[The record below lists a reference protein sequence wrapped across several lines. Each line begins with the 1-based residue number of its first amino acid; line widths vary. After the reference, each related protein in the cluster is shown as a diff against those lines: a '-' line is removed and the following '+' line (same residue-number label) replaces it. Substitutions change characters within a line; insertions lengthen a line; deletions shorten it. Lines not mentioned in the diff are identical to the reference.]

1 MSLGAAAPS
10 SFATIVSRPCP
21 EAGCPTSPTVAQS
34 TVPTTFAGVKPVQGQ
49 LFQGGRTAYRHR
61 LVWPATAVATVLA
74 ATAIVLWART
84 RPGFDPYGWLVWGHQ
99 TIAANLNTNAAPS
112 WKPLPYVFTVP
123 FALFGHYELWLWMIA
138 SVAVSL
144 SGMVFAGRIAY
155 RLTAASSE
163 RRYAP
168 IAAGLFAAIAMLGIN
183 SYPHY
188 ILSAQSDPMI
198 VALCLAA
205 IDSHLSGR
213 PRLAFALGVLG
224 SLGRPEMWP
233 FLGLYAIWCWRAI
246 PSMRRFVAGGLF
258 VMLLMWFGIPAL
270 TSRTPFVAAS
280 NALGS
285 GRALH
290 SNKALGTVG
299 RFLALQEPALE
310 LLALL
315 AVLLAVLRRDWVTL
329 ALAGGV
335 VAWVI
340 VEIGFALHG
349 WPGLGRYMFEAAGVT
364 VVLAGVAIGRLL
376 GDPPRL
382 ASATGV
388 AGLAIVL
395 IAVGAL
401 VPAAVSRARDERA
414 DLRVQRVRT
423 TEINRLAEVVNH
435 LGGPAALQACGE
447 PLTRLEYQTILAW
460 TLHLNVAS
468 VGFKYEPAIARGRP
482 IVLFTP
488 VGRSGWEVQAL
499 HQVRAACL
507 RLPS

>member
-1 MSLGAAAPS
+1 MPAAA
-10 SFATIVSRPCP
+10 ALAVLLVS
-21 EAGCPTSPTVAQS
+21 
-34 TVPTTFAGVKPVQGQ
+34 
-49 LFQGGRTAYRHR
+49 
-61 LVWPATAVATVLA
+61 
-74 ATAIVLWART
+74 TAIVLWART

-99 TIAANLNTNAAPS
+99 TLAGNLNTNAAPS
-112 WKPLPYVFTVP
+112 WKPLPYVFTAP
-123 FALFGHYELWLWMIA
+123 YALFGHYELWLWMIT

-155 RLTAASSE
+155 RLTAETSQ
-163 RRYAP
+163 RRYAAL
-168 IAAGLFAAIAMLGIN
+168 AAGLFAAIAMLGIN
-183 SYPHY
+183 GYPHY

-233 FLGLYAIWCWRAI
+233 FLGLYTIWCWRAV
-246 PSMRRFVAGGLF
+246 PSMRRFVAGGLL
-258 VMLLMWFGIPAL
+258 VMLVMWFGIPAL

-290 SNKALGTVG
+290 SNKALGTIG
-299 RFLALQEPALE
+299 RFLALHEPAVE

-315 AVLLAVLRRDWVTL
+315 AVVLAVLRRERVTL
-329 ALAGGV
+329 MLAGGV
-335 VAWVI
+335 VVWVI

-364 VVLAGVAIGRLL
+364 VVLAGVAVGRLL
-376 GDPPRL
+376 GDPPGL
-382 ASATGV
+382 TTL
-388 AGLAIVL
+388 AGLAGVAIMVVA
-395 IAVGAL
+395 IGSL
-401 VPAAVSRARDERA
+401 VPAAASRARVERA

-423 TEINRLAEVVNH
+423 TQINRLTGVVNQ

-468 VGFKYEPAIARGRP
+468 VGFKYAPAIARGRP

-499 HQVRAACL
+499 HQVKPACL
-507 RLPS
+507 RLPQVTH

>member
-1 MSLGAAAPS
+1 MP
-10 SFATIVSRPCP
+10 
-21 EAGCPTSPTVAQS
+21 
-34 TVPTTFAGVKPVQGQ
+34 
-49 LFQGGRTAYRHR
+49 
-61 LVWPATAVATVLA
+61 A
-74 ATAIVLWART
+74 ATALATLLVSTLIVLWART

-99 TIAANLNTNAAPS
+99 TLAGNLNTNAAPS
-112 WKPLPYVFTVP
+112 WKPLPYIFTAP
-123 FALFGHYELWLWMIA
+123 FALFGHYELWLWMIT

-155 RLTAASSE
+155 RLTAETSQQ
-163 RRYAP
+163 RYAAM
-168 IAAGLFAAIAMLGIN
+168 AAGLFSAIAMLGIN
-183 SYPHY
+183 GYPHY

-205 IDSHLSGR
+205 IDAHLSGR

-246 PSMRRFVAGGLF
+246 PEMRRFVAGGLL
-258 VMLLMWFGIPAL
+258 VMLVMWFGIPAL

-290 SNKALGTVG
+290 SNKALGTIG
-299 RFLALQEPALE
+299 RFLALHELAVE

-315 AVLLAVLRRDWVTL
+315 AVLLAVLRRERTTL
-329 ALAGGV
+329 VLAGGV
-335 VAWVI
+335 VVWVI
-340 VEIGFALHG
+340 VEIAFALHG
-349 WPGLGRYMFEAAGVT
+349 WPGLGRYMFEAAAVT
-364 VVLAGVAIGRLL
+364 VVLAGVAVGRLL
-376 GDPPRL
+376 GEPPRL
-382 ASATGV
+382 RSV
-388 AGLAIVL
+388 EGLVGAAIVV
-395 IAVGAL
+395 IAIVAL
-401 VPAAVSRARDERA
+401 VPAAASRARAERA
-414 DLRVQRVRT
+414 DLRVQRVRST
-423 TEINRLAEVVNH
+423 QINRLAGVVNK
-435 LGGPAALQACGE
+435 LGGAAALTACGE

-468 VGFKYEPAIARGRP
+468 VGFKYEQAIARGRP

-488 VGRSGWEVQAL
+488 EGRSGWSVHAL
-499 HQVRAACL
+499 HQVKPACL

>member
-1 MSLGAAAPS
+1 MP
-10 SFATIVSRPCP
+10 
-21 EAGCPTSPTVAQS
+21 
-34 TVPTTFAGVKPVQGQ
+34 
-49 LFQGGRTAYRHR
+49 
-61 LVWPATAVATVLA
+61 A
-74 ATAIVLWART
+74 ATALATLLVSTLIVLWART

-99 TIAANLNTNAAPS
+99 TLAGNLNTNAAPS
-112 WKPLPYVFTVP
+112 WKPLPYIFTAP
-123 FALFGHYELWLWMIA
+123 FALFGHYELWLWMIT

-155 RLTAASSE
+155 RLTAETSQQ
-163 RRYAP
+163 RYAA

-183 SYPHY
+183 GYPHY

-205 IDSHLSGR
+205 IDAHLSGR

-246 PSMRRFVAGGLF
+246 PEMRRFVAGGLL
-258 VMLLMWFGIPAL
+258 VMLVMWFGIPAL

-290 SNKALGTVG
+290 SNRALGTIG
-299 RFLALQEPALE
+299 RFLALHELAVE

-315 AVLLAVLRRDWVTL
+315 AVLLAVLRRERTTL
-329 ALAGGV
+329 VLAGGV
-335 VAWVI
+335 VVWVM
-340 VEIGFALHG
+340 VEIAFALHG
-349 WPGLGRYMFEAAGVT
+349 WPGLGRYMFEAAAVT
-364 VVLAGVAIGRLL
+364 VVLAGVAVGRLL
-376 GDPPRL
+376 GEPPRL
-382 ASATGV
+382 TSV
-388 AGLAIVL
+388 AGLVGAAIVV
-395 IAVGAL
+395 IAIVAL
-401 VPAAVSRARDERA
+401 VPASASRARAERA
-414 DLRVQRVRT
+414 DLRVQRVRST
-423 TEINRLAEVVNH
+423 QINRLAGVVNK
-435 LGGPAALQACGE
+435 LGGAAALTACGE

-468 VGFKYEPAIARGRP
+468 VGFKYEQAIARGRP

-488 VGRSGWEVQAL
+488 EGRSGWSVQAL
-499 HQVRAACL
+499 HQVKPACL

>member
-1 MSLGAAAPS
+1 LPAGTAL
-10 SFATIVSRPCP
+10 ATLLVS
-21 EAGCPTSPTVAQS
+21 T
-34 TVPTTFAGVKPVQGQ
+34 
-49 LFQGGRTAYRHR
+49 L
-61 LVWPATAVATVLA
+61 
-74 ATAIVLWART
+74 IVLWART

-99 TIAANLNTNAAPS
+99 TLAGNLNTNAAPS
-112 WKPLPYVFTVP
+112 WKPLPYIFTAP
-123 FALFGHYELWLWMIA
+123 FALFGHYELWLWMIT

-155 RLTAASSE
+155 RLTAETSQQ
-163 RRYAP
+163 RYAA

-183 SYPHY
+183 GYPHY

-205 IDSHLSGR
+205 IDAQLSGR

-246 PSMRRFVAGGLF
+246 PEMRRFLAGGLL
-258 VMLLMWFGIPAL
+258 VMLVMWFGIPAL

-290 SNKALGTVG
+290 SNKALGTIG
-299 RFLALQEPALE
+299 RFLALHELAVE

-315 AVLLAVLRRDWVTL
+315 AVLLAVLRRERTTL
-329 ALAGGV
+329 VLAGGV
-335 VAWVI
+335 VVWVI
-340 VEIGFALHG
+340 VEIAFALHG
-349 WPGLGRYMFEAAGVT
+349 WPGLGRYMFEAAAVT
-364 VVLAGVAIGRLL
+364 VVLAGVAVGRLL
-376 GDPPRL
+376 GEPPRL
-382 ASATGV
+382 RSV
-388 AGLAIVL
+388 AGLVGAAIVV
-395 IAVGAL
+395 IAIVAL
-401 VPAAVSRARDERA
+401 VPAAASRARAERA
-414 DLRVQRVRT
+414 DLRVQRVRST
-423 TEINRLAEVVNH
+423 QINRLAGVVNK
-435 LGGPAALQACGE
+435 LGGAAALTACGE

-468 VGFKYEPAIARGRP
+468 VGFKYEQAIARGRP

-488 VGRSGWEVQAL
+488 EGRSGWSVQAL
-499 HQVRAACL
+499 HQVKPACL
-507 RLPS
+507 RLP

>member
-1 MSLGAAAPS
+1 MP
-10 SFATIVSRPCP
+10 
-21 EAGCPTSPTVAQS
+21 
-34 TVPTTFAGVKPVQGQ
+34 
-49 LFQGGRTAYRHR
+49 
-61 LVWPATAVATVLA
+61 A
-74 ATAIVLWART
+74 ATALATLLVSTLIVLWART

-99 TIAANLNTNAAPS
+99 TLAGNLNTNAAPS
-112 WKPLPYVFTVP
+112 WKPLPYIFTAP
-123 FALFGHYELWLWMIA
+123 FALFGHYELWLWMIT

-155 RLTAASSE
+155 RLTAETSQQ
-163 RRYAP
+163 RYAAF
-168 IAAGLFAAIAMLGIN
+168 AAGLFAAIAMLGIN
-183 SYPHY
+183 GYPHY

-205 IDSHLSGR
+205 IDAHLSGR

-246 PSMRRFVAGGLF
+246 PEMRRFVAGGLL
-258 VMLLMWFGIPAL
+258 VMLVMWFGIPAL

-290 SNKALGTVG
+290 SNKALGTIG
-299 RFLALQEPALE
+299 RFLALHELAVE

-315 AVLLAVLRRDWVTL
+315 AVLLAVLRRERTTL
-329 ALAGGV
+329 VLAGGV
-335 VAWVI
+335 VVWVI
-340 VEIGFALHG
+340 VEIAFALHG
-349 WPGLGRYMFEAAGVT
+349 WPGLGRYMFEAAAVT
-364 VVLAGVAIGRLL
+364 VVLAGVAVGRLL
-376 GDPPRL
+376 GEPPRL
-382 ASATGV
+382 TSV
-388 AGLAIVL
+388 AGLVGAAIVV
-395 IAVGAL
+395 IAIVAL
-401 VPAAVSRARDERA
+401 VPAAASRARAERA
-414 DLRVQRVRT
+414 DLRVQRVRST
-423 TEINRLAEVVNH
+423 QINRLAGVVNK
-435 LGGPAALQACGE
+435 LGGAAALTACGE

-468 VGFKYEPAIARGRP
+468 VGFKYEQAIARGRP

-488 VGRSGWEVQAL
+488 EGRSGWSVQAL
-499 HQVRAACL
+499 HQVKAACL

>member
-1 MSLGAAAPS
+1 MP
-10 SFATIVSRPCP
+10 
-21 EAGCPTSPTVAQS
+21 
-34 TVPTTFAGVKPVQGQ
+34 
-49 LFQGGRTAYRHR
+49 
-61 LVWPATAVATVLA
+61 A
-74 ATAIVLWART
+74 ATALATLLVSTLIVLWART

-99 TIAANLNTNAAPS
+99 TLAGNLNTNAAPS
-112 WKPLPYVFTVP
+112 WKPLPYIFTAP
-123 FALFGHYELWLWMIA
+123 FALFGHYELWLWMIT

-155 RLTAASSE
+155 RLTAETSQQ
-163 RRYAP
+163 RYAAF
-168 IAAGLFAAIAMLGIN
+168 AAGLFAAIAMLGIN
-183 SYPHY
+183 GYPHY

-205 IDSHLSGR
+205 IDAHLSGR

-246 PSMRRFVAGGLF
+246 PEMRRFVAGGLL
-258 VMLLMWFGIPAL
+258 VMLVMWFGIPAL

-290 SNKALGTVG
+290 SNKALGTIG
-299 RFLALQEPALE
+299 RFLALHELAVE

-315 AVLLAVLRRDWVTL
+315 AVLLAVLRRERTTL
-329 ALAGGV
+329 VLAGGV
-335 VAWVI
+335 VVWVI
-340 VEIGFALHG
+340 VEIAFALHG
-349 WPGLGRYMFEAAGVT
+349 WPGLGRYMFEAAAVT
-364 VVLAGVAIGRLL
+364 VVLAGVAVGRLL
-376 GDPPRL
+376 GEPPRL
-382 ASATGV
+382 TSV
-388 AGLAIVL
+388 AGLVGAAIVV
-395 IAVGAL
+395 IAIVAL
-401 VPAAVSRARDERA
+401 VPAAASRARAERA
-414 DLRVQRVRT
+414 DLRVQRVRST
-423 TEINRLAEVVNH
+423 QINRLAGVVNK
-435 LGGPAALQACGE
+435 LGGAAALTACGE

-468 VGFKYEPAIARGRP
+468 VGFKYEQAIARGRP

-488 VGRSGWEVQAL
+488 EGRSGWSVQAL
-499 HQVRAACL
+499 HQVKPACL